1 MNTKS
6 RAHHWVASFAS
17 CLPVLHEPI
26 ASGWHRH
33 VAPTWCHRSVRPL
46 HDLLHAGNVLRRW
59 ALGIRRNA
67 ETRKVRAA
75 PRNRATEFTQVF
87 SWDLFFVSW
96 CPKPINYKGKQG
108 KQRHCSDFQLFAM
121 KKNTNRPEALRSL
134 SISQRKMVQHVVA
147 ES

>member
-6 RAHHWVASFAS
+6 RAHHWVSFAS

-33 VAPTWCHRSVRPL
+33 VAPTWCHRSVRPP

-96 CPKPINYKGKQG
+96 CPKPINYKGKQ
-108 KQRHCSDFQLFAM
+108 RHCSDFQYFCTWWNYSWWRGIQTAGC
-121 KKNTNRPEALRSL
+121 KCCAHSASL
-134 SISQRKMVQHVVA
+134 KEKWYNV
-147 ES
+147 